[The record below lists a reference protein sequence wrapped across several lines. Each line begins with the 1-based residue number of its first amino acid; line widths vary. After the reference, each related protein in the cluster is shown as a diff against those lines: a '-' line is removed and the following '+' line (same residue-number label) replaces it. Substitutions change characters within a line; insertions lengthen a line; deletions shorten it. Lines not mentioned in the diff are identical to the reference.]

1 MRVMD
6 NRVLGALL
14 DSVPPLYLGLL
25 VLVAYLTLARL
36 RQSYRLRHFKGPP
49 TTGFSWWWHSK
60 AVLSGQA
67 QRYYGDVTEKYGPIA
82 RVSPEHLITSDPELW
97 AHINGV
103 RSPYRRAPWYY
114 HAARFEPGKD
124 NVFTECDNER
134 HDARR
139 KKMYAGY
146 SGKENPT
153 LEPAIDSHVQELIQ
167 LVKTYASRP
176 SSTTPAK
183 PMDLAEK
190 IPFFTLDVI
199 SHIGLGSPFGNLISN
214 SDVNSYLKSTEE
226 GLKIGNT
233 AWGMGLGWMREN
245 ALIGPLISPSEKD
258 PTGYGR
264 MMHEA
269 RKIVDARR
277 AKPSSSKSDMLASF
291 IRNGVAGDDLFQE
304 AFEQILAG
312 SDTTAAAI
320 RIILLFVITNP
331 RVYAKLRGEIDAAV
345 ADGVAP
351 NPPSVIPDA
360 RVRAL
365 PYLSAVVREGLRVHP
380 PVVNLFSRVA
390 PDGGDTV
397 TVQGKEYFIPA
408 GTMIGYS
415 AWSMH
420 RNNTALYGPDA
431 CVFRPER
438 WFLDESDPVAKE
450 RLKQM
455 VKTNDMVFGY
465 GRWVCLGRN
474 IALIEVHKC
483 VFEMLRHF
491 DLALRDP
498 AKPWRTHNSL
508 GLWEIKD
515 MWVDVCA
522 RE

>member
-1 MRVMD
+1 MVTD
-6 NRVLGALL
+6 VSGALL
-14 DSVPPLYLGLL
+14 NTVPPLYLGLL
-25 VLVAYLTLARL
+25 LIAAYLVIARL
-36 RQSYRLRHFKGPP
+36 RQYYRLSHFKGPA
-49 TTGFSWWWHSK
+49 TTGISWWWHSK

-139 KKMYAGY
+139 KKMFAGY

-153 LEPAIDSHVQELIQ
+153 LEPSIDSHVQELIQ
-167 LVKTYASRP
+167 LVRTYADQTA
-176 SSTTPAK
+176 SSK
-183 PMDLAEK
+183 PIKSMDLAKK

-199 SHIGLGSPFGNLISN
+199 SHIGLGSAFGNLVSN
-214 SDVNSYLKSTEE
+214 KDVNDYLKSTEE

-233 AWGMGLGWMREN
+233 AFGMGLGWMREN
-245 ALIGPLISPSEKD
+245 PLIGPAISPSEKD
-258 PTGYGR
+258 ASGYGR

-269 RKIVDARR
+269 RKLVDARR
-277 AKPSSSKSDMLASF
+277 LSSTEGKSDMLASF

-320 RIILLFVITNP
+320 RIILLYIMTHP
-331 RVYAKLRGEIDAAV
+331 RVYAKLQAEIDEAVKSDAA
-345 ADGVAP
+345 
-351 NPPSVIPDA
+351 PPSPGVISDTEA
-360 RVRAL
+360 RKL
-365 PYLSAVVREGLRVHP
+365 PYLGAVVREGMRVHP

-390 PDGGDTV
+390 PDAGDVV
-397 TVQGKEYFIPA
+397 TVQGKEYFIPG
-408 GTMIGYS
+408 GTMVGYC

-420 RNNTALYGPDA
+420 RNNTSLYGADA
-431 CVFRPER
+431 AIFRPER
-438 WFLDESDPVAKE
+438 WLVDESSAAEQAQLKE
-450 RLKQM
+450 M
-455 VKTNDMVFGY
+455 VRTNDMIFGH

-474 IALIEVHKC
+474 IALLEVHKC
-483 VFEMLRHF
+483 VFELLRHF
-491 DLALRDP
+491 DLALSNP
-498 AKPWRTHNSL
+498 AEPWKTHNSL

-515 MWVDVCA
+515 MWVDVTA
-522 RE
+522 RA